1 MHVLGLSLA
10 FILSQ
15 DQTLRCKIDFCL
27 RSRGARHRPRGTRGG
42 TLLSRLPLLV
52 LLPIPSKIA
61 LLAPG
66 TGTSVPPGAPPL
78 QGETGCKGKRFL
90 RNRQTFF
97 PQPGTFFPR
106 TAAAAAGRAPLP
118 ESGCKGKN
126 FHRTRKRAGSFFFGK
141 ISRRGATEGAT
152 RWGTTVTGGR
162 GPGARG
168 GAARGTGG
176 LFFRNNGSHWAS
188 GDKTILFF
196 LLQLV
201 SNRIPPDRNSL

>member
-66 TGTSVPPGAPPL
+66 TGTPVPPGAPPL
-78 QGETGCKGKRFL
+78 QGETGCKGKRFR

-97 PQPGTFFPR
+97 PATRNFFFPGPPRPPPGAPPFRKAGAKVR
-106 TAAAAAGRAPLP
+106 TFTGTASARRGFFPEKFHAAGQWRAQ
-118 ESGCKGKN
+118 
-126 FHRTRKRAGSFFFGK
+126 RAGGQ
-141 ISRRGATEGAT
+141 RPREG
-152 RWGTTVTGGR
+152 G
-162 GPGARG
+162 GPGARRNHFS
-168 GAARGTGG
+168 ALTEVCFRG
-176 LFFRNNGSHWAS
+176 NG
-188 GDKTILFF
+188 ILPA
-196 LLQLV
+196 Q
-201 SNRIPPDRNSL
+201 

>member
-1 MHVLGLSLA
+1 MLNAALPLDLHVLGLSLA

-27 RSRGARHRPRGTRGG
+27 RSRGARPRPRGTRGG

-78 QGETGCKGKRFL
+78 QGETGCKGKRFR

-97 PQPGTFFPR
+97 PQPGTFFPGPPRPPPGAPPFRKAGAKVR
-106 TAAAAAGRAPLP
+106 TFTGHASGR
-118 ESGCKGKN
+118 GGFFRKN
-126 FHRTRKRAGSFFFGK
+126 FTPRS
-141 ISRRGATEGAT
+141 E
-152 RWGTTVTGGR
+152 GGR
-162 GPGARG
+162 NALGDNGPGREGSRAREG
-168 GAARGTGG
+168 II
-176 LFFRNNGSHWAS
+176 FPH
-188 GDKTILFF
+188 
-196 LLQLV
+196 
-201 SNRIPPDRNSL
+201 

>member
-66 TGTSVPPGAPPL
+66 TGTPVPPGAPPL
-78 QGETGCKGKRFL
+78 QRETGCKGKRFR

-97 PQPGTFFPR
+97 PQPGTFFSR

-126 FHRTRKRAGSFFFGK
+126 FHRTCKRKGRFFSEKFHAAGQERAQRAGGQ
-141 ISRRGATEGAT
+141 RPREG
-152 RWGTTVTGGR
+152 
-162 GPGARG
+162 GAR
-168 GAARGTGG
+168 AREGII
-176 LFFRNNGSHWAS
+176 FPH
-188 GDKTILFF
+188 
-196 LLQLV
+196 
-201 SNRIPPDRNSL
+201 

>member
-1 MHVLGLSLA
+1 MLNAALPLDLHVLGLSLA

-61 LLAPG
+61 LLE
-66 TGTSVPPGAPPL
+66 PPGPELPSRPGL
-78 QGETGCKGKRFL
+78 PRSRGKRAAKVSVSGGTAKLFF
-90 RNRQTFF
+90 RN
-97 PQPGTFFPR
+97 R

-126 FHRTRKRAGSFFFGK
+126 FHRTCKRAGRFFFGK
-141 ISRRGATEGAT
+141 ISRRGTMEGAT

-168 GAARGTGG
+168 NYFSALTEIC
-176 LFFRNNGSHWAS
+176 FRTNGSLPA
-188 GDKTILFF
+188 
-196 LLQLV
+196 Q
-201 SNRIPPDRNSL
+201 